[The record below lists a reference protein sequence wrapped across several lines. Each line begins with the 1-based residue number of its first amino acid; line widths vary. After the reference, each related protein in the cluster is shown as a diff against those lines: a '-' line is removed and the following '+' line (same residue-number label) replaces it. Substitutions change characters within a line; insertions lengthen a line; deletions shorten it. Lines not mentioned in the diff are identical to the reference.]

1 MVKSEKV
8 AISLREDLLRDV
20 ERERR
25 ASGETRSEFF
35 RRAVEA
41 LLRRERDREAIVQY
55 IQGYLQHPETEDEVR
70 WVEAASQEALAEN
83 PWHDEAQR

>member
-1 MVKSEKV
+1 MVKSAKV

-25 ASGETRSEFF
+25 ASGESRSEFF

-41 LLRRERDREAIVQY
+41 LLRRERDREAIEQY

-70 WVEAASQEALAEN
+70 WIEAASQEALAEN
-83 PWHDEAQR
+83 PWYDEAWQ

>member
-1 MVKSEKV
+1 MAKGAKV

-41 LLRRERDREAIVQY
+41 LLRSERDREAIEQY
-55 IQGYLQHPETEDEVR
+55 IQGYLQHPETEDEVH
-70 WVEAASQEALAEN
+70 WF
-83 PWHDEAQR
+83 

>member
-1 MVKSEKV
+1 MAKSAKV

-41 LLRRERDREAIVQY
+41 LLRRERDREAIEQY

>member
-1 MVKSEKV
+1 MVKSAKV

-41 LLRRERDREAIVQY
+41 LLRRERDREAIEQY

-70 WVEAASQEALAEN
+70 GVEAASQEALAEN

>member
-1 MVKSEKV
+1 MVKSAKV

-41 LLRRERDREAIVQY
+41 LLRRERDREAIEQY

>member
-1 MVKSEKV
+1 MAKSAKI
-8 AISLREDLLRDV
+8 AISLREDLLEDV

-41 LLRRERDREAIVQY
+41 LLRREREREAIEQY
-55 IQGYLQHPETEDEVR
+55 IQGYLQYPETQAELGWLET
-70 WVEAASQEALAEN
+70 ASQEVLAEY
-83 PWHDEAQR
+83 PWDEARE